1 MEREG
6 FQMNTIAE
14 RIKFAMKAKNKK
26 QVDIVKD
33 TGISKGAF
41 SSYLSGQYNP
51 KADKMELIADS
62 LDVDLRWLYGEN
74 VPMENAQKDDTA
86 LQYVFYNNS
95 CSEYLLDDLDDM
107 YIAMKTQ
114 YSALIPRFYVLVN
127 RSGNEVHI
135 LPLFLREDSSEF
147 YDCNGIAMVK
157 DAFNI
162 EDFKHN
168 KNILFTE
175 GKTDA
180 KYFKKA
186 IEIFFKGKVD
196 FEVKWI
202 GKENEKGNPINTGK
216 DALNN
221 VERLL
226 DTNPGMF
233 ENVIGLLY
241 DCDTNKVVKET
252 DLYFEYCLENIP
264 QQHYKIGV
272 ENLLNLPA
280 DFDYAKFYSESKSE
294 DGYGAPK
301 SISKLNK
308 NELCEYICSSEN
320 SVEYLKNFKKII
332 MEINKKFIELKN
344 KN

>member
-62 LDVDLRWLYGEN
+62 LDVDLRWLYGQN

-127 RSGNEVHI
+127 RAGNAMHI
-135 LPLFLREDSSEF
+135 LPLFLKEDSSQF
-147 YDCNGIAMVK
+147 YECPS
-157 DAFNI
+157 
-162 EDFKHN
+162 DF
-168 KNILFTE
+168 
-175 GKTDA
+175 
-180 KYFKKA
+180 
-186 IEIFFKGKVD
+186 
-196 FEVKWI
+196 
-202 GKENEKGNPINTGK
+202 
-216 DALNN
+216 
-221 VERLL
+221 
-226 DTNPGMF
+226 
-233 ENVIGLLY
+233 
-241 DCDTNKVVKET
+241 
-252 DLYFEYCLENIP
+252 
-264 QQHYKIGV
+264 
-272 ENLLNLPA
+272 
-280 DFDYAKFYSESKSE
+280 FYSDRHTIFTRS
-294 DGYGAPK
+294 AW
-301 SISKLNK
+301 
-308 NELCEYICSSEN
+308 
-320 SVEYLKNFKKII
+320 NFQLSPSII
-332 MEINKKFIELKN
+332 MELIQRLMNRKFPRCPTHKLTIAFISTMEYRAVT
-344 KN
+344 